1 MGVHPPHCHPDKST
15 IFASSEIKPEQ
26 HPEPGSTSAEYRHQ
40 DAPGFEGWEGGT
52 RETTD
57 AQYIGTQTYEKICP
71 PPSSPTLS
79 PPHEA
84 RQCGDGALPDRAM
97 GADLWGGVKGADE
110 RGGPGDVQQGR
121 AGREG
126 RDEGRV
132 EGGELRGR
140 PAQRSRGRP
149 AQRSR
154 DVKRGPGD
162 LFHMCMYVLC
172 V

>member
-1 MGVHPPHCHPDKST
+1 MGVHTPHCPPDKST
-15 IFASSEIKPEQ
+15 IFASSEINPQQ
-26 HPEPGSTSAEYRHQ
+26 HPEP
-40 DAPGFEGWEGGT
+40 EGAT

-79 PPHEA
+79 PPPHEA
-84 RQCGDGALPDRAM
+84 RQCGDGALPDRPM
-97 GADLWGGVKGADE
+97 GANLWGEVKGADE
-110 RGGPGDVQQGR
+110 RGGPGDVRQGR
-121 AGREG
+121 AGGEG
-126 RDEGRV
+126 RDERRV

-149 AQRSR
+149 AQRSK

-162 LFHMCMYVLC
+162 LFHMCMFC
-172 V
+172 VYRE